1 MAGVGELVDLTGE
14 AVPKGTVKANVD
26 PREPARRTIALIL
39 LAMLGAIIGVTLAI
53 LFLPD
58 TVHLQRAK
66 DLVGLILTPIVGL
79 VGSVVGFYFGAQ
91 TVQQAQQAQAG
102 GGGG

>member
-1 MAGVGELVDLTGE
+1 MTGVGGIVDLTGQS
-14 AVPKGTVKANVD
+14 VPKGAVKANVD
-26 PREPARRTIALIL
+26 PREPARRTIAYIL

-66 DLVGLILTPIVGL
+66 DLVGLVLTPIIGL

-91 TVQQAQQAQAG
+91 TAQQAQQSQPG
-102 GGGG
+102 PTG

>member
-1 MAGVGELVDLTGE
+1 MAGVGKAIDLTGE
-14 AVPKGTVKANVD
+14 AVPQGPVKANVD
-26 PREPARRTIALIL
+26 PKELARRTIAFIL

-58 TVHLQRAK
+58 TVHLRRAK
-66 DLVGLILTPIVGL
+66 DLVGLILTPIIGL

-91 TVQQAQQAQAG
+91 TVQQAQQAGPDG
-102 GGGG
+102 GG